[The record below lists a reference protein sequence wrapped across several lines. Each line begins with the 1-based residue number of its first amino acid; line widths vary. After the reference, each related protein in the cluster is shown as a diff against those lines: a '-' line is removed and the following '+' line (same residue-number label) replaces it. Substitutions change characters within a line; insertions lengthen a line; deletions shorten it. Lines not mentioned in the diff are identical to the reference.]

1 MEQKVKKTAS
11 GKIIAFV
18 AIVML
23 IVYLVLQ
30 LSNFLSKDVKIASL
44 RDYVLEDTI
53 PAKMLIYKDE
63 TVIESGISGGCDYLV
78 ANGQKVSVNEK
89 VAYIYKNLDS
99 PELLNN
105 VRNLELQIDSYNDM
119 IDSES
124 AFDYDVKKLDAS
136 IDENINSILD
146 VVDKGNIPDLSKDLS
161 ELKKLLHKRGLI
173 DGNTV
178 DVSATIQEL
187 QNQLNSVINQN
198 SGSMATITA
207 KTSGFF
213 CTDYDG
219 LEGMAPLSISKNMS
233 VERFENILDMKTTT
247 QAPSGYVGTVV
258 TGFEWT
264 GAFEIPAEY
273 EINKDDFIKIRL
285 SDYSDEA
292 FYIQVD
298 SVSASKGGNKIVTV
312 SSKDHLDILTL
323 SRIQNMEVIEQVY
336 TGYRV
341 SRDAI
346 KTVDSKT
353 GVFVLKGQILS
364 FQPVEIVYSGEDFVI
379 ITAADGGVVYSN
391 DDVVLS
397 GKNLYDG
404 KVVTSKPR

>member
-1 MEQKVKKTAS
+1 MEQNVKKTVS
-11 GKIIAFV
+11 GKIIAFI
-18 AIVML
+18 AIVLL
-23 IVYLVLQ
+23 IVYLILQ

-44 RDYVLEDTI
+44 REYALEDTT
-53 PAKMLIYKDE
+53 ASKMLIYKDE
-63 TVIESGISGGCDYLV
+63 SVIESGISGGCDYLV
-78 ANGQKVSVNEK
+78 SNGQKVSVNEK

-105 VRNLELQIDSYNDM
+105 VRNLELQIDSYND
-119 IDSES
+119 ILDSES
-124 AFDYDVKKLDAS
+124 TFDYDIKKLDVS

-146 VVDKGNIPDLSKDLS
+146 VVDGGSISDSLKDLT

-178 DVSATIQEL
+178 DVATTAADL
-187 QNQLNSVINQN
+187 QNQLNSIISQN
-198 SGSMATITA
+198 SGSMATITT

-219 LEGMAPLSISKNMS
+219 LEGCAPVKISGSMT
-233 VERFENILDMKTTT
+233 VDRFENLLDMKTTT

-264 GAFEIPAEY
+264 GAFEMPGDY
-273 EINKDDFIKIRL
+273 EINKDDFVKIRL

-292 FYIQVD
+292 FYIQVKD
-298 SVSASKGGNKIVTV
+298 VSTSKGGNKIVTV
-312 SSKDHLDILTL
+312 SSKEHLDVLTL
-323 SRIQNMEVIEQVY
+323 SRFQNMEVINHIY
-336 TGYRV
+336 NGYRV
-341 SRDAI
+341 SREAI
-346 KTVDSKT
+346 KTVDSTT

-364 FQPVEIVYSGEDFVI
+364 FQPVEVVYSGEDFVI
-379 ITAADGGVVYSN
+379 ITAAEGGVIYSN
-391 DDVVLS
+391 DDVVLT

-404 KVVTSKPR
+404 KVVSSKPR